1 MPSRTARRHAN
12 RDAAA
17 SARGGSDQTGSQAQ
31 TRRRTLVPAVKKPFR
46 WGVVTTSALVALL
59 LVGIVSYA
67 ATHQG
72 SGVVTALTKADRSVP
87 GVHITKIAQRQHVTT
102 AVTYNQSPPV
112 GGPHNGVPQTC
123 QVYNQPIA
131 NEHAVHSMEHGA
143 VWITY
148 RPGMEPAQI
157 RTLEQLAQGNPYRLL
172 SPYPGLTAPISLQ
185 AWGRQIFV
193 PTATD
198 QRIEQFLN
206 AYTAGPQAPEPGSP
220 CQGSTATGAVNAGR

>member
-1 MPSRTARRHAN
+1 MASRTARRHAN
-12 RDAAA
+12 QNAAA
-17 SARGGSDQTGSQAQ
+17 IAGGGSGQTGNRTQ
-31 TRRRTLVPAVKKPFR
+31 TRRRTPVPAVKKPFP

-59 LVGIVSYA
+59 LVGIVVYA

-72 SGVVTALTKADRSVP
+72 SGFVNALTKADASVP
-87 GVHITKIAQRQHVTT
+87 GVHITKIAQRQHVITT
-102 AVTYNQSPPV
+102 LTYNQSPPV

-148 RPGMEPAQI
+148 RPGLDPAQI
-157 RTLEQLAQGNPYRLL
+157 RTLQQLAQGSPYRLL

-198 QRIEQFLN
+198 KRIEQFLN

-220 CQGSTATGAVNAGR
+220 CQGTTVTGAVNAGR